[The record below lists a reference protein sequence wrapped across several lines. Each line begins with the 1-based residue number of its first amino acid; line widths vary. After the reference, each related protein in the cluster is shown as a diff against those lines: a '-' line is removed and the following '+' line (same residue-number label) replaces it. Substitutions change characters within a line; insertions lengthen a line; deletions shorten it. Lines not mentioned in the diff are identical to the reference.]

1 MGIWNDRLREEAP
14 VMMKLLGHT
23 NLMTG
28 DNNWRATLQ
37 QLQA

>member
-1 MGIWNDRLREEAP
+1 MGIWNVRFCEEAP

-28 DNNWRATLQ
+28 DNNWCATLQ
-37 QLQA
+37 QL